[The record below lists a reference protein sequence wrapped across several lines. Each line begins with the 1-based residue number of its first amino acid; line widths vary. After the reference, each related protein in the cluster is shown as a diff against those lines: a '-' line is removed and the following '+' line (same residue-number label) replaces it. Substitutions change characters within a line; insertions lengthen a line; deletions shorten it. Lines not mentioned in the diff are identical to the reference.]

1 VKGLHILRV
10 VNTLQQVSNNRVITT
25 RNAIELCLASHQ
37 RLIATVSQIDD
48 ARVRK
53 PSILPG
59 WTVGHVLTHIARNAD
74 GHVSR
79 LEGALRG
86 EDVPRYP
93 GGSAQRDEDIEAGA
107 GRTAEELL
115 DDITS
120 SAVRLQ
126 ETWRRCETEGWPNSH
141 LMATDKWRTQES
153 PLRRLREVE
162 VHHADLGLDYTAA
175 DWPDLYV
182 QWELAATLPSLPERL
197 EGDDKT
203 RAFLNWLIGRADL
216 PPGFRLADW

>member
-1 VKGLHILRV
+1 M
-10 VNTLQQVSNNRVITT
+10 ITT
-25 RNAIELCLASHQ
+25 RRAIELALASHQ
-37 RLIATVSQIDD
+37 RLIATVSQLDD
-48 ARVRK
+48 ETVAK

-59 WTVGHVLTHIARNAD
+59 WTIGHVLTHIARNAD

-93 GGSAQRDEDIEAGA
+93 GGGEQRDADIEAGA
-107 GRTAEELL
+107 ARTADEHL

-126 ETWRRCETEGWPNSH
+126 ETWRRCEAEGWPNSH
-141 LMATDKWRTQES
+141 LMGGDKWRLAES

-162 VHHADLGLDYTAA
+162 VHHTDLGLEYSAE
-175 DWPDLYV
+175 DWPEEYV
-182 QWELAATLPSLPERL
+182 RWELAATLAGVPERL
-197 EGDDKT
+197 EGDEKS
-203 RAFLNWLIGRADL
+203 RVFLSWLIGRRDL
-216 PPGFRLADW
+216 PPGFRLAEW